1 MEIIQKNEIQRYR
14 RLIES
19 RLGSTLSIAHVSE
32 TMFVF
37 YLRRV
42 PQANVIET
50 FVVSFEEFFRQK
62 LKERQRR
69 RKEINEWVSERNVFF
84 SCSRSFVLFSS
95 RFIYKNHHLLSNWT
109 RRKRNEKNV
118 FKTLQK
124 TQARSEN
131 EEKTQETERER
142 EGERKFNLQFLFVPF
157 LNEVFSVAFLL
168 LHHHLSNSFLRK
180 DFFKNFF
187 KTFCGLHA
195 CVGGC
200 DR

>member
-69 RKEINEWVSERNVFF
+69 RKEINE
-84 SCSRSFVLFSS
+84 
-95 RFIYKNHHLLSNWT
+95 
-109 RRKRNEKNV
+109 
-118 FKTLQK
+118 
-124 TQARSEN
+124 
-131 EEKTQETERER
+131 
-142 EGERKFNLQFLFVPF
+142 
-157 LNEVFSVAFLL
+157 
-168 LHHHLSNSFLRK
+168 
-180 DFFKNFF
+180 
-187 KTFCGLHA
+187 
-195 CVGGC
+195 
-200 DR
+200 